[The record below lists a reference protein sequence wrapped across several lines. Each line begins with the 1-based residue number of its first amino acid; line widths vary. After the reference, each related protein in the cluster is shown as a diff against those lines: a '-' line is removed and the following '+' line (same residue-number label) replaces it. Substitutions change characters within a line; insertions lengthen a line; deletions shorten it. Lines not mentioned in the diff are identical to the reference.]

1 MFGVAETNS
10 KGLNQCDM
18 DDVCEGITDG
28 SHTPPKGIDFSEYLM
43 LSSKNIID
51 DCITIDEPR
60 YLSKEQFETE
70 NKRTRIKAGDVL
82 LTIVGTVG
90 RTAVVPENHP
100 NMTLQRSVCVL
111 HPKQDVILSK
121 FLFYELKCMQSYIDS
136 LAQGAAQR
144 GIYLGQVAK
153 LKVIVPSMEDQNRF
167 VSILEQSD
175 KSKFDGRMTSN
186 LNLSGFY
193 GY

>member
-1 MFGVAETNS
+1 MFGIAESNS
-10 KGLNQCDM
+10 LGLNQLSLEDI
-18 DDVCEGITDG
+18 CEGITDG

-51 DCITIDEPR
+51 DGITIDDPR
-60 YLSKEQFETE
+60 YLSKEQFDTE
-70 NKRTRIKAGDVL
+70 NKRTQIKAGDVL

-111 HPKQDVILSK
+111 HPKQNIIHSK
-121 FLFYELKCMQSYIDS
+121 FLFYELKCMQEYIDS

-153 LKVIVPSMEDQNRF
+153 LKIVVPSMEDQTQF

-175 KSKFDGRMTSN
+175 KSKFDYQLASN
-186 LNLSGFY
+186 LNLSGF
-193 GY
+193 GMA